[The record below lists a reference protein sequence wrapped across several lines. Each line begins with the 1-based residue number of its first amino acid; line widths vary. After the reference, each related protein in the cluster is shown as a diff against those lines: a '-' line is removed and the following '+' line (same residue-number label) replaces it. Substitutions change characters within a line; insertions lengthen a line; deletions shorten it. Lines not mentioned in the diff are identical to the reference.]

1 MTQNNKVI
9 AIVGPTA
16 SGKTAVAI
24 NVAKK
29 LKTEIISADSRQIYS
44 DFNIAVAKPTELEMN
59 GIVHHML
66 GFVNP
71 DDDFTVANF
80 ADEARKIIYRLHQEG
95 KIPVVVGG
103 TGLYFRI
110 LLENFDM
117 PRVAPNKEMRAELE
131 KLSVQELYEM
141 LKKLDPVI
149 SEKIHPNN
157 TVKII
162 RALEVCK
169 TLNMP
174 MSEAQKI
181 KETPEFDVL
190 WFGLNAENRQFLYER
205 VNKRVDIMIQNGL
218 ETEAKQMFEKYGNMQ
233 LLFDTI
239 GYKEFF
245 DYFNGKIS
253 HDEMKEQIKQNTR
266 RYAKRQLTWFRQN
279 KKIKWF
285 DIEKKSADEIAADIV
300 NVV

>member
-59 GIVHHML
+59 RIVHHML

-279 KKIKWF
+279 KKIRWF

>member
-80 ADEARKIIYRLHQEG
+80 ADEARKIIYQLHQEG

-279 KKIKWF
+279 KKIRWF

>member
-59 GIVHHML
+59 GIAHHML

-279 KKIKWF
+279 KKIRWF

>member
-1 MTQNNKVI
+1 
-9 AIVGPTA
+9 
-16 SGKTAVAI
+16 
-24 NVAKK
+24 
-29 LKTEIISADSRQIYS
+29 
-44 DFNIAVAKPTELEMN
+44 MN

-131 KLSVQELYEM
+131 KLSIQELYEM

-149 SEKIHPNN
+149 AEKIHPNN

-205 VNKRVDIMIQNGL
+205 VNKRVDIMLQNGL
-218 ETEAKQMFEKYGNMQ
+218 EAEAKEIFEKYGNMQ

-279 KKIKWF
+279 KKIRWF
-285 DIEKKSADEIAADIV
+285 DIEKKSADEIAAEIV

>member
-59 GIVHHML
+59 GVVHHML

-218 ETEAKQMFEKYGNMQ
+218 ETEAKQMFKKYGNMQ

-279 KKIKWF
+279 KKIRWF

>member
-131 KLSVQELYEM
+131 KLSIQELYEM

-149 SEKIHPNN
+149 AEKIHPNN

-205 VNKRVDIMIQNGL
+205 VNKRVDIMLQNGL
-218 ETEAKQMFEKYGNMQ
+218 EAEAKEIFEKYGNMQ

-279 KKIKWF
+279 KKIRWF
-285 DIEKKSADEIAADIV
+285 DIEKKSADEIAAEIV

>member
-131 KLSVQELYEM
+131 KLSIQELYEM

-149 SEKIHPNN
+149 AEKIHPNN

-205 VNKRVDIMIQNGL
+205 VNKRVDIMLQNGL
-218 ETEAKQMFEKYGNMQ
+218 EAEAKEIFEKYGNMQ

-253 HDEMKEQIKQNTR
+253 HDAMKEQIKQNTR

-279 KKIKWF
+279 KKIRWF
-285 DIEKKSADEIAADIV
+285 DIEKKSADEIAAEIV

>member
-59 GIVHHML
+59 GIAHHML

-80 ADEARKIIYRLHQEG
+80 ADEARKIIYQLHQEG

>member
-44 DFNIAVAKPTELEMN
+44 NFNIAVAKPTELEMN

-279 KKIKWF
+279 KKIRWF

>member
-24 NVAKK
+24 KMAKK

-59 GIVHHML
+59 GVVHHML

-279 KKIKWF
+279 KKIRWF

>member
-190 WFGLNAENRQFLYER
+190 WFGLNAENRQLLYER

-279 KKIKWF
+279 KKIRWF

>member
-59 GIVHHML
+59 GIAHHML

-80 ADEARKIIYRLHQEG
+80 ADEARKIIYQLHQEG

-279 KKIKWF
+279 KKIRWF

>member
-80 ADEARKIIYRLHQEG
+80 ADEARKIIYRLHQKG

-279 KKIKWF
+279 KKIRWF

>member
-80 ADEARKIIYRLHQEG
+80 ADEARKIIYQLHQEG

>member
-44 DFNIAVAKPTELEMN
+44 NFNIAVAKPTELEMN

-253 HDEMKEQIKQNTR
+253 LDEMKEQIKQNTR

-279 KKIKWF
+279 KKIRWF

>member
-279 KKIKWF
+279 KKIRWF

>member
-131 KLSVQELYEM
+131 KLSIQELYEM

-149 SEKIHPNN
+149 AEKIHPNN

-205 VNKRVDIMIQNGL
+205 VNKRVDIMLQNGL
-218 ETEAKQMFEKYGNMQ
+218 EAEAKEIFEKYGNMQ
-233 LLFDTI
+233 LLYDTI

-253 HDEMKEQIKQNTR
+253 HDAMKEQIKQNTR

-279 KKIKWF
+279 KKIRWF
-285 DIEKKSADEIAADIV
+285 DIEKKSADEIAAEIV

>member
-59 GIVHHML
+59 GIAHHML

-80 ADEARKIIYRLHQEG
+80 ADEARKIIYQLHQEG

-266 RYAKRQLTWFRQN
+266 RYAKRQLAWFRQN
-279 KKIKWF
+279 RKIRWF

>member
-205 VNKRVDIMIQNGL
+205 VNKRVDIMLQNGL
-218 ETEAKQMFEKYGNMQ
+218 EAEAKEIFEKYGNMQ

-253 HDEMKEQIKQNTR
+253 HDAMKEQIKQNTR

-279 KKIKWF
+279 KKIRWF
-285 DIEKKSADEIAADIV
+285 DIEKKSADEIAAEIV